1 MRIPLTSVI
10 ALCVC
15 FAAMGEE
22 HEPNELSAYY
32 GFEEMEM
39 VKLDWGIKGLQI
51 TDINGDGRD
60 DIIISNNLKSRIEI
74 LVQKE
79 DVGPAEASIA
89 VDPEDVDINALEP
102 PTRFDKQPIAIS
114 QKIYSLVCGD
124 LNSDGMTDLAFY
136 GEPKG
141 LYVLLQKGS
150 EAAEEADNKLSWRTR
165 KKINI
170 DDGLLTPYAL
180 VCEDFNNDGL
190 DDLAL
195 AGRDVIYLI
204 LQKTDGTLAEAVKY
218 PSTSQLRAIEPADLN
233 ADNINDLVMV
243 VSELEKPVHVRFGMP
258 GGQLG
263 PQVQLF
269 AETPWA
275 MEFHD
280 IDSAAGEEILTV
292 DGVSKRLICYKLV
305 SKIEQEADWPVL
317 FYPLASGQ
325 GSADRDLVI
334 GDVDGDDMED
344 AIISDPAAAE
354 MILYRQ
360 KEQVGLTEPARFP
373 SFADVTKLSAVDIEG
388 DGTVELG
395 VLSVKEKV
403 IGISRYE
410 DNRLTFPRPL
420 DVVGEPVAMELADI
434 DADGGVDC
442 VYVAADANGT
452 RWLRVISD
460 LDIHSKKI
468 LLAAKELELLAES
481 EMDKQGLKLEE
492 LASNPDGIKVLDA
505 DQDGLMDVLIFDKY
519 NPPPL
524 FARQV
529 ERVRFELVDSPGAQA
544 SLTKEASLSSIALAD
559 VDDKA
564 GDEFLIAQS
573 NFARSLKFSDKG
585 SWEVID
591 QYNAKSR
598 ENNISAVAA
607 FDTTGGNSEDE
618 LLILLLDGQKGQL
631 QILKKGEDK
640 TFRFDKELDVGKWT
654 GAKHLKMLQAE
665 VTGGRAGSIVLFDSE
680 KFAIVTPP
688 SAAEA
693 PVHLEQ
699 QFSYETRIKEGAY
712 GHLTVGEINSDGRA
726 DIIMVEYK
734 HNHVEILALDEQ
746 FKPVPAMRFKIFE
759 DKSYRDNK
767 KARQSGVEPRELK
780 VADVTGDGKDDLVTV
795 IHDRI
800 IIYPQD

>member
-1 MRIPLTSVI
+1 
-10 ALCVC
+10 
-15 FAAMGEE
+15 MGDDLKS
-22 HEPNELSAYY
+22 NELSAYY
-32 GFEEMEM
+32 GFEEMEI
-39 VKLDWGIKGLQI
+39 VKLDWGIKALQI
-51 TDINGDGRD
+51 TDINGDGRN
-60 DIIISNNLKSRIEI
+60 DIVISNNHKSRIEVLI
-74 LVQKE
+74 QKE
-79 DVGPAEASIA
+79 EISLEEAPVA
-89 VDPEDVDINALEP
+89 VDPEDADINALEP
-102 PTRFDKQPIAIS
+102 PTRFNKQPIAVS
-114 QKIYSLVCGD
+114 QKLYSLVCGD
-124 LNSDGMTDLAFY
+124 LNSDGITDLAFY

-141 LYVLLQKGS
+141 LYVLLQKDR
-150 EAAEEADNKLSWRTR
+150 ETADETDSKLNWRTR

-180 VCEDFNNDGL
+180 VCEDLNNDGL

-204 LQKTDGTLAEAVKY
+204 LQKADGTLAEPVKY

-233 ADNINDLVMV
+233 ADNINDLVMI
-243 VSELEKPVHVRFGMP
+243 VSELEKPIHVRFGMP

-263 PQVQLF
+263 PQVQLS

-275 MEFHD
+275 MEFFD
-280 IDSAAGEEILTV
+280 IDSVPGEEVLTV

-305 SKIEQEADWPVL
+305 SEIEQETDWPVL

-334 GDVDGDDMED
+334 GDVDGDGLED
-344 AIISDPAAAE
+344 VIVSDPAAAE
-354 MILYRQ
+354 TILYKQTDRA
-360 KEQVGLTEPARFP
+360 GLSEPAKFP
-373 SFADVTKLSAVDIEG
+373 SFADVTNLSAVDIEG
-388 DGTVELG
+388 DGAVELG

-403 IGISRYE
+403 IGLSRYE
-410 DNRLTFPRPL
+410 DNRLTFPKPL
-420 DVVGEPVAMELADI
+420 DIVDEPVAMELADI
-434 DADGGVDC
+434 DADGRFDC
-442 VYVAADANGT
+442 VYVAVDANET
-452 RWLRVISD
+452 RWLRVIND
-460 LDIHSKKI
+460 LDIHTKSI
-468 LLAAKELELLAES
+468 LLAAKELELLAEPD
-481 EMDKQGLKLEE
+481 MDEKGLKLEE
-492 LASNPDGIKVLDA
+492 LKSNPDGMKVLDA

-529 ERVRFELVDSPGAQA
+529 EKGRFELVDSPKSQA

-559 VDDKA
+559 VDNKA
-564 GDEFLIAQS
+564 GAEFLIAQN
-573 NFARSLKFSDKG
+573 NFARSLTFSDKG

-607 FDTTGGNSEDE
+607 FDMTADE
-618 LLILLLDGQKGQL
+618 LVMLLLDGQKGQL
-631 QILKKGEDK
+631 QILKKGADK

-654 GAKHLKMLQAE
+654 GAKHLKMLQAA
-665 VTGGRAGSIVLFDSE
+665 VTGDQAESIVLFDSE
-680 KFAIVTPP
+680 KFAIITPP
-688 SAAEA
+688 STTRA
-693 PVHLEQ
+693 PMHLEQ
-699 QFSYETRIKEGAY
+699 QFSYETKIKDGAY
-712 GHLTVGEINSDGRA
+712 GHLTVGEINSDDRA

-759 DKSYRDNK
+759 EKSYRDSK
-767 KARQSGVEPRELK
+767 QTRQSGVEPRELK